1 MNRIYLATAVGT
13 VAIVTLSSIITVVAL
28 AATADPRSTGP
39 LSTAAG
45 SSATLSATPA
55 IPSATPAVPSATPA
69 VPTATSA
76 TPVAAAPPKKVLTIG
91 DSIMK
96 GYGLT
101 PGEAWP
107 ELISATNGWD
117 LTSLACDGA
126 GFLVPGNSD
135 ECGNSFVDVSR
146 SAAALNPDLI
156 IIEGSSNDF
165 GQSNSRL
172 LSATVTALTIL
183 RSEFPNAEI
192 IGLST
197 VWADTEPPA
206 QLADINSQVQQA
218 VTSVGGR
225 YLDIG
230 QPFSAHPELL
240 QDDDVH
246 PTVAGQVALAAA
258 IQTAITA

>member
-1 MNRIYLATAVGT
+1 MNRILLASVAVAVLG
-13 VAIVTLSSIITVVAL
+13 LSSIITVVAL
-28 AATADPRSTGP
+28 AATAEPRSATTHLP
-39 LSTAAG
+39 IA
-45 SSATLSATPA
+45 SSASATPSA
-55 IPSATPAVPSATPA
+55 APATPSTAPAAPSVAPA
-69 VPTATSA
+69 
-76 TPVAAAPPKKVLTIG
+76 PVAAASPKKVLMIG

-101 PGEAWP
+101 PGAAWP

-126 GFLVPGNSD
+126 GFLAPGSPD
-135 ECGNSFVDVSR
+135 ECGNTFVDVSR
-146 SAAALNPDLI
+146 TAASHTPDLI

-165 GQSNSRL
+165 GQPNPQL

-197 VWADTEPPA
+197 VWSDTEPPA
-206 QLADINSQVQQA
+206 QLADINSQVEQA
-218 VTSVGGR
+218 VIAVGGR

-230 QPFSAHPELL
+230 QPFGAHPELL
-240 QDDDVH
+240 QGDDVH

-258 IQTAITA
+258 IQTAITAK